1 MANELEWLAF
11 DAKAVDGWID
21 KWFQLKSDKRIIAAN
36 LIEAMAYASLNGG
49 KRMRAG
55 LVCASARLAAKYS
68 DRHPENQ
75 AIIVAAAVE
84 FLHAYSLVH
93 DDLPAMDD
101 ADLRRGVAST
111 HKKFDEATAILAGDA
126 LQTAAFE
133 VLSGPELELSFE
145 KKLELVGS
153 LSQAAGVSG
162 MAGGQ
167 MLDLEAENKLFDISQ
182 VTEMQFLKTGALIT
196 ASAVMG
202 GITGG
207 ADSSM
212 LSALTRYSKN
222 LGIAFQIAD
231 DLLDYRGS
239 AMQVGKPVGQDSIR
253 GKASYVEHFGL
264 DGATKKAEEFVE
276 KACES
281 LHDYAEH
288 AIQLRS
294 IANFT
299 INRSY

>member
-55 LVCASARLAAKYS
+55 LVCASARLATKYS

-167 MLDLEAENKLFDISQ
+167 MLDLEAENNLFDISQ